1 MSTKL
6 EFTREEW
13 NSFLKSQKCEIFSE
27 KDVKIYMDDYKTKQE
42 TMDEFEKSCVLADL
56 VSLNRVEVLNEDL
69 SKSIFFIREEQT
81 EVKKD
86 IENFS
91 SDLQKSKCLIY
102 KDTPLNRLK
111 GIVGLEVNSDVIEK
125 ARKAEPIG
133 TEKTYGGKLYIK
145 TVKGWRL
152 KPKDAKSVKE
162 DEDSK
167 EAQAKRIDDQ
177 VRAFEEKKNLEEIK
191 ETNKKINE
199 KIKETAKKSSLLT
212 SVTNHSL
219 ETAKRKI
226 EREQKNL
233 AAYEKAISNSNGII
247 EAYAPDLQKI
257 FPELEIKQVPS
268 YRSEREYN
276 ENEFLNTA
284 YSGEFKMKTGG
295 SYDKAL
301 AKISI
306 LMDRLKELTK
316 GELTVDINPFDISK
330 GNTNRVRLSLFVNK
344 K

>member
-69 SKSIFFIREEQT
+69 SKSIFFVREEQT

-86 IENFS
+86 VENFS

-145 TVKGWRL
+145 TAKGWRL
-152 KPKDAKSVKE
+152 KPKGAKSTKE
-162 DEDSK
+162 DE
-167 EAQAKRIDDQ
+167 QP
-177 VRAFEEKKNLEEIK
+177 
-191 ETNKKINE
+191 
-199 KIKETAKKSSLLT
+199 
-212 SVTNHSL
+212 SL
-219 ETAKRKI
+219 ETKKVDKKPTLLSTAVNDSLKREKERI
-226 EREQKNL
+226 ERMQKNL
-233 AAYEKAISNSNGII
+233 SNFESALNNSNQVV
-247 EAYAPDLQKI
+247 ESYASELRKI
-257 FPELEIKQVPS
+257 FPGLTIKATPS
-268 YRSEREYN
+268 YLESENYKSDGYV
-276 ENEFLNTA
+276 NTR
-284 YSGEFKMKTGG
+284 YLCEFKMKTGG

-306 LMDRLKELTK
+306 LKDRLKESTK
-316 GELTVDINPFDISK
+316 GELSTDINPYDIIRGGDS
-330 GNTNRVRLSLFVNK
+330 NK
-344 K
+344 VHLNLYIKKL